1 MLVRQVMKDVRRSVP
16 AYLLESQVRTGATPS
31 LVIGWSC
38 QTRFYLFYVRK
49 KPQVLI
55 LRGVPTCVPA
65 CFVCCVGLSLLAL
78 LALGP
83 ER

>member
-1 MLVRQVMKDVRRSVP
+1 MKDVRRSVP
-16 AYLLESQVRTGATPS
+16 AYLLESQVRTRATPS

-38 QTRFYLFYVRK
+38 QTRFYLK
-49 KPQVLI
+49 AKVLI
-55 LRGVPTCVPA
+55 LLGVPTCLPA